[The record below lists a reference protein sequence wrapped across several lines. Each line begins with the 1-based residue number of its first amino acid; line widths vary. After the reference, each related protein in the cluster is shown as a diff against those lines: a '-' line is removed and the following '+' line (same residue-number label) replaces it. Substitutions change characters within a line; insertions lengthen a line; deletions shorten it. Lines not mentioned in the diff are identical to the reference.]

1 MSLPI
6 QIFEHERLT
15 TYAEQEN
22 RKITPRQLELL
33 CQFNDNHENKYFTVI
48 RNGVKFNQYVGVI
61 QIGNLTIE
69 ILPKADKPNFSDT
82 SDRKNEIVRWR
93 NVLLKMLHLCGIFKV
108 EAPSEANLVIRH
120 NSILDLYFHIYLA
133 EVESL
138 LHSGLIKKYR
148 IQSGN
153 VNALKGQ
160 IKFSQN
166 IQQNLVHKERF
177 YTVHQ
182 TYDYQNL
189 INQILI
195 KGLRV
200 LKSMAKDTLLVDRI
214 NRILFCFPEIEE
226 IPITAESFSKV
237 NLNRKTEK
245 YSEALKIAKMIILNY
260 SPDIRNGQENM
271 LALLFNMNDLWEKF
285 IFKMLEQG
293 EDGTYT
299 ANYHQSQ
306 DFWHNRSIK
315 PDIVIE
321 KKGISYIIDTKWKI
335 ISPNNPADDDLKQMY
350 AYNMYWNAPKS
361 TLLYPKTSDL
371 PDGDFC
377 KFHKGR
383 DNDNLCRIG
392 FVSVFDVN
400 NNLNLNISGEIISKL
415 ESI

>member
-1 MSLPI
+1 MSLLI
-6 QIFEHERLT
+6 QIFEHESLT
-15 TYAEQEN
+15 TYSEQEN
-22 RKITPRQLELL
+22 RKITHRQLELL
-33 CQFNDNHENKYFTVI
+33 CQFNDSHENKYFTVI

-82 SDRKNEIVRWR
+82 INRKNEIVLWR

-148 IQSGN
+148 IQAGN

-160 IKFSQN
+160 LKFSQN

-177 YTVHQ
+177 FTVHQ

-189 INQILI
+189 VNQIII

-200 LKSMAKDTLLVDRI
+200 LKLMANGTLLVDRI

-226 IPITAESFSKV
+226 IPITTESFSKV

-285 IFKMLEQG
+285 IFKMLKQG
-293 EDGTYT
+293 EDSTYT
-299 ANYHQSQ
+299 ANYHQTQ
-306 DFWHNRSIK
+306 QFWNTRGIE

-321 KKGISYIIDTKWKI
+321 KGNIKYIIDTKWKLVDI
-335 ISPNNPADDDLKQMY
+335 DHPSDEDLKQMY
-350 AYNMYWNAPKS
+350 AYNMYWNAHRS
-361 TLLYPKTSDL
+361 MLLYPKTNNTSD
-371 PDGDFC
+371 GEFG
-377 KFHKGR
+377 KFHKGS
-383 DNDNLCRIG
+383 DEGSYCKMG
-392 FVSVFDVN
+392 FINIIDSYN
-400 NNLNLNISGEIISKL
+400 QLNQNIAKEIIDKL
-415 ESI
+415 